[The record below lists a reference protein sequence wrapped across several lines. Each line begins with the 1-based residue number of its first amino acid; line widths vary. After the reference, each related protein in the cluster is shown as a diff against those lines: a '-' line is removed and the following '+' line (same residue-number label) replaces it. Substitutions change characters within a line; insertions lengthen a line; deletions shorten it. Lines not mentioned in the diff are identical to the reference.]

1 MAEIVTHD
9 EKVAAIRKFLD
20 SDDEDGGPSFQVL
33 LVVGDGATGKSS
45 ALEEALAA
53 TTPAAAADDV
63 WNVLVWNCREVPKY
77 CRFSHVGAPTK
88 WVVVRREY
96 DALTRSL
103 VDEWSND
110 AIVRVMSFLQDPSDA
125 HAVVGQA

>member
-20 SDDEDGGPSFQVL
+20 SDDEAGGPSFQVL

-45 ALEEALAA
+45 AFEEALAA
-53 TTPAAAADDV
+53 NADDDGC
-63 WNVLVWNCREVPKY
+63 NVLVWNCREVPKY

-88 WVVVRREY
+88 WVIVRREY
-96 DALTRSL
+96 DALTRGL

-110 AIVRVMSFLQDPSDA
+110 ALVRVMSFLQDPSDA